1 MRKLL
6 PTLTAFS
13 LLMAVPLAVGADN
26 TDTASEK
33 SENSNQPKTDA
44 ELRKKYRQ
52 TRGTPPCLTWVVPDG
67 APRAVL
73 LCVHGCGL
81 HAGSYKDLGEQLAK
95 RGIVT
100 YAVDVR
106 GFGSF
111 QQAQGRDVIDLK
123 GCMWD
128 VEETLKVLRKA
139 HPGLPVYLLG
149 ESMGGAIT
157 LHVTSEHPE
166 LVDGLIS
173 SVPAG
178 TRFKSTGTDLRVAWH
193 ALKGGL
199 HKNFNIGQSI
209 INQATEKPELRK
221 EWAEDPMAR
230 MNLSPMELLEFKRFC
245 DGNVAC
251 ARKVH
256 KTPVLFVQGCG
267 DKLIKPESTYK
278 IFTQLPVEDKWL
290 LQVGNAEHLIF
301 EEHQFNDAI
310 IDMLVKWIE
319 QPNPKRTALDPNSS
333 SCKLSSSQVSY
344 PDGST
349 SVVTEIADS
358 KQARKGKS
366 TPGETR
372 SITVNTDKEASAKST
387 AQDK

>member
-1 MRKLL
+1 MKTPL
-6 PTLTAFS
+6 PILTSMLISLFLTGMPFS
-13 LLMAVPLAVGADN
+13 DSCAKDRRPAKVISKNARA
-26 TDTASEK
+26 
-33 SENSNQPKTDA
+33 DA

-52 TRGTPPCLTWVVPDG
+52 TRGTPPCLTWTVPDG

-81 HAGSYKDLGEQLAK
+81 HAGAYKDLGEQLSK

-123 GCMWD
+123 GCCWD
-128 VEETLKVLRKA
+128 VEETLKALRKA

-157 LHVTSEHPE
+157 LRVTSEHPE

-178 TRFKSTGTDLRVAWH
+178 HRFNSNKTDLRVAWH

-199 HKNFNIGQSI
+199 HKNFNIGQTI

-221 EWAEDPMAR
+221 IWSEDPMAR
-230 MNLSPMELLEFKRFC
+230 MNLSPMELLQFKRFC
-245 DGNVAC
+245 DGNMKC
-251 ARKVH
+251 AQKVQR
-256 KTPVLFVQGCG
+256 TPVLFVQGCG
-267 DKLIKPESTYK
+267 DKLIRPKSTYK
-278 IFTQLPVEDKWL
+278 IFENLPVKDKWL

-310 IDMLVKWIE
+310 LDLVVRWID
-319 QPNPKRTALDPNSS
+319 QPGEKRVALDSS
-333 SCKLSSSQVSY
+333 AAGNKLSSVQMSY

-349 SVVTEIADS
+349 S
-358 KQARKGKS
+358 
-366 TPGETR
+366 
-372 SITVNTDKEASAKST
+372 T
-387 AQDK
+387 AGNVSVKLDGTKD

>member
-1 MRKLL
+1 MRN
-6 PTLTAFS
+6 PISILTGLALCFS
-13 LLMAVPLAVGADN
+13 LTGGSSLAAEATGPVKG
-26 TDTASEK
+26 T
-33 SENSNQPKTDA
+33 SNQTDKAKSKSSAKSLSDA
-44 ELRKKYRQ
+44 ELRKRYRQ
-52 TRGTPPCLTWVVPDG
+52 TRGTPPCLTWTVPDG

-81 HAGSYKDLGEQLAK
+81 HAGSYKDLGEQLAA

-111 QQAQGRDVIDLK
+111 QQAEGRDVIDLK
-123 GCMWD
+123 GCCWD

-139 HPGLPVYLLG
+139 HPGVPVYLLG

-178 TRFKSTGTDLRVAWH
+178 HRFKQTGTDLKVAWH
-193 ALKGGL
+193 AIKGGL
-199 HKNFNIGQSI
+199 HKNFNIGETI
-209 INQATEKPELRK
+209 INQATSKPELRK

-230 MNLSPMELLEFKRFC
+230 MNLSPAELLEFKHFC
-245 DGNVAC
+245 DHNEQC
-251 ARKVH
+251 AVKVR

-267 DKLIKPESTYK
+267 DRLIHPESTYK
-278 IFTQLPVEDKWL
+278 IFHKLPVEDKWL

-301 EEHQFNDAI
+301 EEHQFNDAVL
-310 IDMLVKWIE
+310 DVLVKWID
-319 QPNPKRTALDPNSS
+319 QPGEKRSALDPKSS
-333 SCKLSSSQVSY
+333 GCKVSNNQINY
-344 PDGST
+344 PDGS
-349 SVVTEIADS
+349 SSGVLNGS
-358 KQARKGKS
+358 Q
-366 TPGETR
+366 
-372 SITVNTDKEASAKST
+372 N
-387 AQDK
+387 